1 MSYWQE
7 KQAAL
12 RAEAEKPAKKPK
24 KPKKQ
29 SATLPEDLNEM
40 SFKDLRAL
48 AAEIDLPGRSTMTKK
63 DLVKSMS

>member
-7 KQAAL
+7 KQAAE
-12 RAEAEKPAKKPK
+12 RTGKKPAKKTT
-24 KPKKQ
+24 KKQ

-40 SFKDLRAL
+40 SFKDLRKL

-63 DLVKSMS
+63 DLVKSMT